1 MAEKQKTS
9 SGPESKGVAPLPEDF
24 ETAINQLETLVAQME
39 DGEMPLEQSL
49 AAYERG
55 VALAKRCQ
63 SLLDAA
69 EQQVKVLQGN
79 LLKPLDA
86 DETPDDTQP

>member
-9 SGPESKGVAPLPEDF
+9 SGPESKDTAPLPEDF
-24 ETAINQLETLVAQME
+24 ETALTQLENLVAQME
-39 DGEMPLEQSL
+39 DGEMPLEKSL

-79 LLKPLDA
+79 LLKPLDSEA
-86 DETPDDTQP
+86 TSDESQS